1 MMEGTAAAKAGVDHV
16 KNPFG
21 AWCSCAAGR
30 VNKRGVSSLMAAM
43 LLSACSA
50 FSQPTATT
58 QPTATATAAAT
69 VTAPPSYT
77 PVDTATLTPAY
88 TPTTAASPTAAFT
101 WTPSHTATITPLP
114 AVGFVF
120 DNWEV
125 VELPQNIK
133 DGIAN
138 PMIAFTNSNNRQT
151 IANIATARP
160 NTGIE
165 TFYLVSP
172 ARPSVR
178 IPILEV
184 DSSTRARFFLAKSG
198 KALSF
203 VKAGADSRSNGLY
216 ILDLESGFSARV
228 LPGDNPLTQRGF
240 FVEPDWSPDGSRMAM
255 AVATGYDMDIFL
267 YPKDGSGRTNITAV
281 GSYDWWPRWSPDG
294 RFLSFV
300 SDRAIC
306 PSWIPGD
313 ANFCDA
319 LTADPPSGGQVYA
332 LEVDS
337 GVVMSVS
344 DIRVTEP
351 PYWITSSLLAF
362 ASGDQF
368 DLLNPQRRI
377 WQANIITGSV
387 TQVRLPG
394 SLDSTSY
401 LAESWS
407 PDGQTALVQ
416 IADALNQI
424 ALMTAD
430 GQLLQRDSQLD
441 FPRFGMSAAWSPDG
455 ERIAV
460 GGSSGQCPYGVR
472 VKRSDYSNIATGNP
486 PPSMCDPQFS
496 HDGQFIAFT
505 GVNPRVDGRNDVY
518 AANSNGFGVNN
529 LTADLRGQVELIG
542 WVGG

>member
-1 MMEGTAAAKAGVDHV
+1 MMEGAATKVRVYRV
-16 KNPFG
+16 KNLFG
-21 AWCSCAAGR
+21 AWCFGAADR
-30 VNKRGVSSLMAAM
+30 VNRRRFSLFMITA

-50 FSQPTATT
+50 FSRPTATP
-58 QPTATATAAAT
+58 QPAATATAAAT

-77 PVDTATLTPAY
+77 AVDTATLTPVY
-88 TPTTAASPTAAFT
+88 TPSAAASLTAAFT
-101 WTPSHTATITPLP
+101 WTPSYTATITPLP

-125 VELPQNIK
+125 VDLPQNIK
-133 DGIAN
+133 DGIEN

-172 ARPSVR
+172 ARPTVR

-184 DSSTRARFFLAKSG
+184 DSSARSRFFLARSG

-203 VKAGADSRSNGLY
+203 VKAGADSRSSGLY
-216 ILDLESGFSARV
+216 ILDLESGFSARA
-228 LPGDNPLTQRGF
+228 LPGDNPLAQRGF

-267 YPKDGSGRTNITAV
+267 YSKDGSGRTNITGV

-300 SDRAIC
+300 SDRAVC

-319 LTADPPSGGQVYA
+319 LTVDPPSGGQVYV

-337 GVVMSVS
+337 GVVTAVS

-351 PYWITSSLLAF
+351 PYWIAPSLLAF

-387 TQVRLPG
+387 TQVRLSG
-394 SLDSTSY
+394 SPDSASY
-401 LAESWS
+401 LSESWS
-407 PDGQTALVQ
+407 PDGQMVLAQ
-416 IADALNQI
+416 IADGSNQM
-424 ALMTAD
+424 ALMTVD
-430 GQLLQRDSQLD
+430 GQLLQRDGQLD

-455 ERIAV
+455 QRIAV

-472 VKRSDYSNIATGNP
+472 VKRNDYSNIAAGNP

-518 AANSNGFGVNN
+518 VANLNGFGVNN